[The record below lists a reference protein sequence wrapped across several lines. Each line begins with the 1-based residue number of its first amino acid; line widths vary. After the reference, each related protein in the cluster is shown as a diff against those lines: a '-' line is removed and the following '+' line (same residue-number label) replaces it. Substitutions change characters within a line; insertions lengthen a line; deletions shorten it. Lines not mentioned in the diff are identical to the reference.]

1 MTMGQEM
8 TASRTSRFGSA
19 LVRVGAEAPDLV
31 TAAEQAAR
39 AALDGLGG
47 AVPDLSCVFVC
58 GPSDAAP
65 SAGEAACSVL
75 GGNTVIG
82 CSAPGVI
89 GPGAGVEG
97 ASAVSVWSAVLPGAQ
112 LRTFHLRVIRAEDTL
127 TVLGLPEG
135 ADEFAVGVLLADPRT
150 FPIDGF
156 VAGSNDAL
164 PGLPLVGGLAM
175 SSDGGPTW
183 LCQDGVTHSAG
194 AVGVLIGG
202 EVELATVVSQGCR
215 PIGPTMAVTR
225 SDGNE
230 LLELAGKPACEKL
243 QEILEALPAAE
254 QAMALTGLQI
264 GIAMDEYADTHDRGD
279 FLIRGVAGLYPDRGS
294 VVVGDIIEIGRTVR
308 FHVRDSAAAHD
319 ELAEVLGRLKAD
331 SGSPGGALLFSC
343 NGRGRAMFPSA
354 DHDPQVLGA
363 ALDVEPIAGF
373 FAGGEIGPVG
383 GRNHLHGFTASILTF
398 GAGTTRAH

>member
-1 MTMGQEM
+1 MTMRQES
-8 TASRTSRFGSA
+8 TVSRTSRFGSA
-19 LVRVGAEAPDLV
+19 LVRVGAQAPDLV
-31 TAAEQAAR
+31 AAAEQAAR
-39 AALDGLGG
+39 AALEGLDG
-47 AVPDLSCVFVC
+47 AVPDLSCVFVS
-58 GPSDAAP
+58 GPSGAVPA
-65 SAGEAACSVL
+65 AGEAACAIL
-75 GGNTVIG
+75 GGNAVIG

-97 ASAVSVWSAVLPGAQ
+97 ASAVSVWSAVLPGAE
-112 LRTFHLRVIRAEDTL
+112 LHTFHLRVTRSEDSL

-135 ADEFAVGVLLADPRT
+135 ADEYSVGVVLADPLT

-164 PGLPLVGGLAM
+164 PGLPLVGGLAIAA
-175 SSDGGPTW
+175 DGGSTW
-183 LCQDGVTHSAG
+183 LCRDGATHQSG

-202 EVELATVVSQGCR
+202 EVELATIVSQGCR

-225 SDGNE
+225 AEGNE
-230 LLELAGKPACEKL
+230 LLELAGKPAGEKL
-243 QEILEALPAAE
+243 QEILASLPPAE

-264 GIAMDEYADTHDRGD
+264 GIAMDEYAEDHDRGD

-294 VVVGDIIEIGRTVR
+294 VVVGDIIEVGRTVR
-308 FHVRDSAAAHD
+308 FQLRDSAAAHE
-319 ELAEVLGRLKAD
+319 ELAEVLARLRAD

-354 DHDPQVLGA
+354 DHDPQVLTDTLG
-363 ALDVEPIAGF
+363 VQPVAGF

-398 GAGTTRAH
+398 GSGAPIDD